1 MWPIGYSKAVKRA
14 AALTPL
20 LLLGFLASTAVPG
33 RSAEPALITTALPT
47 ITTTLPVSTT
57 VPKVTTT
64 LPVSTT
70 VPKVT
75 TTLPVS
81 TTVPKVTTT
90 LPVST
95 TVPKVTTTL
104 PKTDPT
110 TATTTAATSPLS
122 AGLGAM
128 FPSLQNGGSFLSGGN
143 GSAAP
148 GAASASLFSASSGGP
163 SAASPAVTRLHSSRP
178 FLVLNGPKA
187 RRSAILVFHLR
198 HAGRVRFTVVEVFPL
213 CRVVGVF
220 TVRGHAGLNRFRF
233 KGRVHGK
240 RLPAG
245 TYQIGLRTKSARL
258 LRVTIAIFDSVVG
271 SPSAVTAARKR
282 NVCGATTSF
291 SFSSALGFGP
301 TVVEGRSAAAGSSSP
316 SGTKHVL
323 GVDVTALAPQ
333 ILAKEIGKNPFVI
346 VALGLA
352 VLLFGL
358 AAVPE
363 AATPGPRTADLLA
376 RQRSAM
382 ILAGGVAIAVGVI
395 LLALS

>member
-1 MWPIGYSKAVKRA
+1 MRDLGIRGSEGRLRSNWIMMWPIGYSRAVKRA
-14 AALTPL
+14 AALTAL

-47 ITTTLPVSTT
+47 ITTTLPI
-57 VPKVTTT
+57 
-64 LPVSTT
+64 
-70 VPKVT
+70 
-75 TTLPVS
+75 
-81 TTVPKVTTT
+81 
-90 LPVST
+90 ST

-104 PKTDPT
+104 PKTYST

-122 AGLGAM
+122 ADLGAI

-163 SAASPAVTRLHSSRP
+163 TAASLAVTRLHSSRP
-178 FLVLNGPKA
+178 FLVLHGPKA

-198 HAGRVRFTVVEVFPL
+198 DAGRVRFTVVEVFPL

-220 TVRGHAGLNRFRF
+220 TVRGHAGINRFRF

-301 TVVEGRSAAAGSSSP
+301 TMVE
-316 SGTKHVL
+316 
-323 GVDVTALAPQ
+323 
-333 ILAKEIGKNPFVI
+333 
-346 VALGLA
+346 
-352 VLLFGL
+352 
-358 AAVPE
+358 
-363 AATPGPRTADLLA
+363 
-376 RQRSAM
+376 
-382 ILAGGVAIAVGVI
+382 
-395 LLALS
+395 